1 MSESKYSERKK
12 LGKYL
17 PYCMIPFL
25 QNTRKYNA
33 SYQKK
38 AADKS
43 MMTWGL
49 GVYGGWNTFESDGY
63 VHSFDHEL

>member
-1 MSESKYSERKK
+1 
-12 LGKYL
+12 
-17 PYCMIPFL
+17 MIPFL

-38 AADKS
+38 KKEADKS

-49 GVYGGWNTFESDGY
+49 GVQGGWNTFESDGY

>member
-1 MSESKYSERKK
+1 
-12 LGKYL
+12 
-17 PYCMIPFL
+17 MIPFL

-38 AADKS
+38 KKKEEEADKS

-49 GVYGGWNTFESDGY
+49 GVQGGCNTFESDGY

>member
-1 MSESKYSERKK
+1 
-12 LGKYL
+12 
-17 PYCMIPFL
+17 MIPFL

-38 AADKS
+38 KKKKEEEADKS

-49 GVYGGWNTFESDGY
+49 GVQGGCNTFESDGY

>member
-1 MSESKYSERKK
+1 
-12 LGKYL
+12 
-17 PYCMIPFL
+17 MIPFL
-25 QNTRKYNA
+25 QNARKYNA